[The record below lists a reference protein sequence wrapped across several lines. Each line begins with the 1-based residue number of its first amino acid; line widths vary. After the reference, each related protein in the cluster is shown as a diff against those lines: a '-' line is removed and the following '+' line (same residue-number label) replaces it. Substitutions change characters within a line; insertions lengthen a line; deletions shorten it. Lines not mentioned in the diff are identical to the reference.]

1 MNKIVKF
8 CLCLILLFPQ
18 SFQAADAKPSIATGK
33 GPKGQVLTVLPG
45 ANISDNQV
53 LTVTGRNY
61 QMNVGIYAAFCEI
74 PAKGKKPE
82 HCSGGINID
91 GTSKGSV
98 WISSNPPWY
107 IPSALLTPFGK
118 GGTFK
123 VQVTAARFIDKTDCK
138 IKKCGVI
145 TRADHTRG
153 DYRFADVLVPLTFK

>member
-8 CLCLILLFPQ
+8 CLSVGLLFPLGFQ
-18 SFQAADAKPSIATGK
+18 SADAKTIVATGK
-33 GPKGQVLTVLPG
+33 GSKGQILTVTPG
-45 ANISDNQV
+45 ASIKDNQV

-61 QMNVGIYAAFCEI
+61 QMNVGIYVAFCEI
-74 PAKGKKPE
+74 PTKGKKPE
-82 HCSGGINID
+82 HCSGGINMD

-123 VQVTAARFIDKTDCK
+123 VQVTAVRFIDKTDCK
-138 IKKCGVI
+138 VKKCGVI

-153 DYRFADVLVPLTFK
+153 DYRLADVLVPLTFK